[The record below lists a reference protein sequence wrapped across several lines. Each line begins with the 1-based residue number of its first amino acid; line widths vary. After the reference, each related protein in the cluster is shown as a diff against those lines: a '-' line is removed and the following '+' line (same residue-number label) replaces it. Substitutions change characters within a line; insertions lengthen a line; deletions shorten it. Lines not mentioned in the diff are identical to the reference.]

1 MKKLLHFFLLSTIS
15 FTTFAQNVAINSTG
29 VAPAASAMLDVAST
43 SSGLLIPRVALTAI
57 NLAGPITTPATSLL
71 VYNTATANTGVALPP
86 NNISPGYYYW
96 NSTNWVRVVGSNT
109 NDWSTLGNA
118 GITTPTSPV
127 TYGTSTILASENFL
141 GTTDANDVVLT
152 TNNIERFR
160 LKQTT
165 GNIGIGL
172 SVPTTRFEVSSGATA
187 DAIYGHSNN
196 VGGYL
201 GKETNFIVGTA
212 GTIQGAGV
220 WAANPTAGYTS
231 SYAQS
236 SGGAT
241 VAANINFSSVW
252 IASYNLVDNSSATF
266 NPSAIYGQLNNTNN
280 TMGAGAFKNA
290 LYGYSNRGT
299 TTGNPGYTV
308 GINGLANSQNEDGI
322 GVVGRSFCSSGFS
335 IGGYFEGNNY
345 AGTNIGYA
353 YVGGNDGFGATKITG
368 LGAVAEI
375 IPTANHGRITL
386 TCSESPEYWYQDYG
400 SVTLTNGK
408 AHVDL
413 DPILVDVIFVDE
425 QNPIRVFCTPV
436 NMRYFN
442 GVTIE
447 NQTSTGFDIVELN
460 DGNHTGKIDYQVIV
474 KPKTNFGQGRFS
486 QAPGPAY
493 LKSDKEPAAAKA
505 ANNPKDG
512 RKIFY
517 WPSDSEVYNYKPEDL
532 VGVGE
537 IVQAGQYGGMVKMAD
552 GTFKEVSQMDK
563 STFTK

>member
-1 MKKLLHFFLLSTIS
+1 MKKLLHFFLLSTIN
-15 FTTFAQNVAINSTG
+15 FALIAQNVGINTTG
-29 VAPAASAMLDVAST
+29 VAPAASAGLDVNFSDK
-43 SSGLLIPRVALTAI
+43 GILIPNVALTAL

-71 VYNTATANTGVALPP
+71 VYNTATANTGVAAPP

-96 NSTNWVRVVGSNT
+96 NSTNWVKLSTFSANPWLLNGNT
-109 NDWSTLGNA
+109 S
-118 GITTPTSPV
+118 ITTPTTPA
-127 TYGTSTILASENFL
+127 TYGTSTILASESYL
-141 GTTDANDVVLT
+141 GTTDANDVVLA

-172 SVPTTRFEVSSGATA
+172 SAPTTKFEVSSGATV

-201 GKETNFIVGTA
+201 GKETNFTVGTA

-220 WAANPTAGYTS
+220 WA
-231 SYAQS
+231 
-236 SGGAT
+236 

-252 IASYNLVDNSSATF
+252 IASYNLVDNGSATS
-266 NPSAIYGQLNNTNN
+266 NPSALYGQLNNTNG
-280 TMGAGAFKNA
+280 TMGPGAFKNA

-308 GINGLANSQNEDGI
+308 GVNGTANSQNEDGI

-335 IGGYFEGNNY
+335 IGGYFEGNTY
-345 AGTNIGYA
+345 PGVNIGYA
-353 YVGGNDGFGATKITG
+353 YVGGNDGLGVTKITG
-368 LGAVAEI
+368 LGAVSEI
-375 IPTANHGRITL
+375 VPTPNHGRVTL
-386 TCSESPEYWYQDYG
+386 TCPESPEYWYQDYG
-400 SVTLTNGK
+400 TVTLTNGR

-425 QNPIRVFCTPV
+425 ENPMRVFCTPV

-447 NQTSTGFDIVELN
+447 NQTTTGFDIIELN
-460 DGNHTGKIDYQVIV
+460 DGNHTGKIDYQVVV
-474 KPKTNFGQGRFS
+474 KPRTNFGVGRFP

-517 WPSDSEVYNYKPEDL
+517 WPADSEVYNYKPEDL

-537 IVQAGQYGGMVKMAD
+537 IVQAGKYRGMVKMAD
-552 GTFKEVSQMDK
+552 GTFKEVSMMDK
-563 STFTK
+563 STFAK

>member
-1 MKKLLHFFLLSTIS
+1 MKKLLHFFLLSTIN
-15 FTTFAQNVAINSTG
+15 FALIAQNVGINTTG
-29 VAPAASAMLDVAST
+29 VAPAASAGLDVNFSDK
-43 SSGLLIPRVALTAI
+43 GILIPNVALTAL

-71 VYNTATANTGVALPP
+71 VYNTATANTGVAAPP

-96 NSTNWVRVVGSNT
+96 NSTNWVKLSTFSANPWLLNGNT
-109 NDWSTLGNA
+109 S
-118 GITTPTSPV
+118 ITTPTTPA
-127 TYGTSTILASENFL
+127 TYGTSTILASESYL
-141 GTTDANDVVLT
+141 GTTDANDVVLA

-172 SVPTTRFEVSSGATA
+172 SAPTTKFEVSSGATV

-201 GKETNFIVGTA
+201 GKETNFTVGTA

-236 SGGAT
+236 SGAAT

-252 IASYNLVDNSSATF
+252 IASYNLVDNGSATS
-266 NPSAIYGQLNNTNN
+266 NPSALYGQLNNTNG
-280 TMGAGAFKNA
+280 TMGPGAFKNA

-308 GINGLANSQNEDGI
+308 GVNGTANSQNEDGI

-335 IGGYFEGNNY
+335 IGGYFEGNTY
-345 AGTNIGYA
+345 PGVNIGYA
-353 YVGGNDGFGATKITG
+353 YVGGNDGLGVTKITG
-368 LGAVAEI
+368 LGAVSEI
-375 IPTANHGRITL
+375 VPTPNHGRVTL
-386 TCSESPEYWYQDYG
+386 TCPESPEYWYQDYG
-400 SVTLTNGK
+400 TVTLTNGR

-425 QNPIRVFCTPV
+425 ENPMRVFCTPV

-447 NQTSTGFDIVELN
+447 NQTTTGFDIIELN
-460 DGNHTGKIDYQVIV
+460 DGNHTGKIDYQVVV
-474 KPKTNFGQGRFS
+474 KPRTNFGVGRFP

-517 WPSDSEVYNYKPEDL
+517 WPADSEVYNYKPEDL

-537 IVQAGQYGGMVKMAD
+537 IVQAGKYRGMVKMAD
-552 GTFKEVSQMDK
+552 GTFKEVSMMDK
-563 STFTK
+563 STFAK